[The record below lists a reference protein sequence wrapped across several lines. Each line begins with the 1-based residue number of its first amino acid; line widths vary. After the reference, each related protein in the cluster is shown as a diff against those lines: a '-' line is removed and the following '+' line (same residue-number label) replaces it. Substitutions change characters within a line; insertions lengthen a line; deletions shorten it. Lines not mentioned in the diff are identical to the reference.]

1 MQANGSEYRAI
12 LVRRSDGVYLQIGC
26 PQDSSH
32 PVSSEVY
39 LGDASMTQFDCKVVT
54 DGVWRRGVRNGT
66 NVEFYVNDTIVL
78 SGRINLNMEN
88 GYTPVFWSDKAAD
101 FTGITVNRLAQRYDV
116 YD

>member
-1 MQANGSEYRAI
+1 M
-12 LVRRSDGVYLQIGC
+12 
-26 PQDSSH
+26 
-32 PVSSEVY
+32 
-39 LGDASMTQFDCKVVT
+39 
-54 DGVWRRGVRNGT
+54 
-66 NVEFYVNDTIVL
+66 EFYVNDTIVL